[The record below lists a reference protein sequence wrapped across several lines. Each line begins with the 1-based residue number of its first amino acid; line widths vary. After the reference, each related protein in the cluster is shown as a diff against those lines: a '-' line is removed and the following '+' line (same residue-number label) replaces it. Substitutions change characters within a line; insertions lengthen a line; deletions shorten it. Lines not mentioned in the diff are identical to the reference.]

1 MWISLDMGDEIWDQN
16 HVINL
21 GSLKIF
27 IQHIKYD
34 IKYVKHI
41 YNLLKSKS
49 ECIYGPF
56 SIKFFFRVSHLY
68 IAFFSPSVENPKGFS
83 S

>member
-1 MWISLDMGDEIWDQN
+1 MRFEIK
-16 HVINL
+16 IIKL

-27 IQHIKYD
+27 IQRIKYD
-34 IKYVKHI
+34 IKHVKHI

-56 SIKFFFRVSHLY
+56 SIKFFSESHICTLHS
-68 IAFFSPSVENPKGFS
+68 FLL
-83 S
+83 